1 MRKTVRLVASGCI
14 VAFTL
19 IPVLVL
25 RAGQRKEAAPAP
37 VPTEI
42 TSARKVFVANGG
54 EDAHFRGLGLHRSY
68 NQFYA
73 AMKDWKRYDL
83 VGSPAEAD
91 AVLEIRLASQLS
103 KYGNELQIVPLL
115 RLAILDPKTHTTL
128 WVFTEE
134 LETGGIVGLHQ
145 DAKFDKAMDKIVAD
159 VKGLTEQAPSQPTPA
174 QP

>member
-1 MRKTVRLVASGCI
+1 MRKTVRLVALGAI
-14 VAFTL
+14 VTFSLT
-19 IPVLVL
+19 PVLFL

-37 VPTEI
+37 VPTAI
-42 TSARKVFVANGG
+42 TTARKVFVANGG

-73 AMKDWKRYDL
+73 AMKEWKRYVL

-115 RLAILDPKTHTTL
+115 RLTILDPKTHTTL
-128 WVFTEE
+128 WVFSED
-134 LETGGIVGLHQ
+134 LETSGIVGLHQ

-159 VKGLTEQAPSQPTPA
+159 VKGLTEQAPPQPTPA